1 MSTRSRIA
9 LAAALSVLALAG
21 CSSSD
26 SGSSTAAEPYA
37 ANDQAN
43 RGAPAIAPEAAQPG
57 AVDADAQKPA
67 AGGPGAQPAPD
78 QNQPAPVDERSLIYT
93 GSITI
98 KVDSVQA
105 AADRAIA
112 TGIGAGGFVSGDN
125 RTIDDKRS
133 QATLILRVPA
143 DRFTSTLDALAK
155 IGQEQTRQVN
165 AQDVT
170 DQLVDLNARVA
181 TQEASVSRV
190 RDLLARAQTI
200 AEITSLETE
209 LTRRQADLD
218 SLKQRREKLSGL
230 VALATITVVL
240 LGPEA
245 AVNGPAEPETGF
257 LAGLKAG
264 WKGFLASVKIVLTI
278 AGWLLPWAIAIGLP
292 LWGLIV
298 FSRRR
303 RRPRPVP
310 AGAAPSILTPATP
323 TPAAPPPPSTSAP
336 STSAPST
343 SAPSTED

>member
-21 CSSSD
+21 CSSAD
-26 SGSSTAAEPYA
+26 SGSTSASEPYA

-43 RGAPAIAPEAAQPG
+43 RGAPAIAPEAAQGG

-67 AGGPGAQPAPD
+67 VPGAQPAPD
-78 QNQPAPVDERSLIYT
+78 QNQQAPVDERSLIYT

-155 IGQEQTRQVN
+155 IGQEQNRQVN

-170 DQLVDLNARVA
+170 DQLVDLDARVK
-181 TQEASVSRV
+181 TQEASVTRV

-200 AEITSLETE
+200 AEITSLESE

-218 SLKQRREKLSGL
+218 SLKQRREKLGGL

-240 LGPEA
+240 LGPDA
-245 AVNGPAEPETGF
+245 AVTGPPEPETGF

-278 AGWLLPWAIAIGLP
+278 AGWLLPWAIAIGVP

-298 FSRRR
+298 LSRRR
-303 RRPRPVP
+303 RRTRPVP
-310 AGAAPSILTPATP
+310 AGAAPPSILTPAAP
-323 TPAAPPPPSTSAP
+323 TPASPPPSPSSTPPPSTEA
-336 STSAPST
+336 
-343 SAPSTED
+343 

>member
-1 MSTRSRIA
+1 MLTRSRLA

-21 CSSSD
+21 CSSSAD
-26 SGSSTAAEPYA
+26 SGTSSNAAEPA
-37 ANDQAN
+37 LANDQAG
-43 RGAPAIAPEAAQPG
+43 RGGVAAPQAAPPG
-57 AVDADAQKPA
+57 AADADAQKA
-67 AGGPGAQPAPD
+67 AAAPGAQPAPE

-93 GSITI
+93 GSITV

-143 DRFTSTLDALAK
+143 DRFTPTLDALAK
-155 IGQEQTRQVN
+155 IGQEQSRQVN

-170 DQLVDLNARVA
+170 DQLVDLDARVK

-200 AEITSLETE
+200 AEITSLESE

-218 SLKQRREKLSGL
+218 SLKQRREKLGGL

-240 LGPEA
+240 LGPDA
-245 AVNGPAEPETGF
+245 AVSGPSEPETGF

-278 AGWLLPWAIAIGLP
+278 AGWLLPWAIAIGVP

-298 FSRRR
+298 LSRRR
-303 RRPRPVP
+303 RRTRPVP

-323 TPAAPPPPSTSAP
+323 TPATPPPS
-336 STSAPST
+336 STGASST
-343 SAPSTED
+343 GE